1 MCIIPEG
8 PEIRLSAEQIR
19 PLVVGKSVVLAE
31 PTPNGRYGKDAN
43 ALGEAYSS
51 FINFN
56 PDALT
61 KVKEVNIKGKFM
73 WWVFQKGNA
82 DAFWMMNTFGMSGQW
97 GKEGKHPCFK
107 FGFDDGSSIFFND
120 PRHFGTI
127 KFVDHWNHL
136 IVKLNG
142 LGWDPFQSSI
152 EEGLPKVQEQ
162 LADTKKP
169 IGQVM
174 LDQSVFAGS
183 GNYLRAEALYEA
195 RISPW
200 RPSNQLSEVEVKTL
214 CAALKE
220 AMETSYRHQG
230 ATILTYKTAYGEEG
244 RYSSLFK
251 VYGKKQDPE
260 GRPIIKETTPEG
272 RTVHWCPD
280 IQK

>member
-1 MCIIPEG
+1 MPEG
-8 PEIRLSAEQIR
+8 VEVKLSSELIQ
-19 PLVVGKSVVLAE
+19 PLVLNKSITYMHT
-31 PTPNGRYGKDAN
+31 TPNSRYGYNNLLPPDYQN
-43 ALGEAYSS
+43 DDYTI
-51 FINFN
+51 FIQSVE
-56 PDALT
+56 T
-61 KVKEVNIKGKFM
+61 KGKFM
-73 WWVFQKGNA
+73 YWTLKHQAGPS
-82 DAFWMMNTFGMSGQW
+82 FWLFITFGMSGQFSPT
-97 GKEGKHPCFK
+97 KGKHPCMDVK
-107 FGFDDGSSIFFND
+107 FNDGSSIYFND
-120 PRHFGTI
+120 PRHFGTV
-127 KFVDHWNHL
+127 KFVNERQALDA
-136 IVKLNG
+136 KLAS
-142 LGWDPFQSSI
+142 LGWDPFQSSV
-152 EEGLPKVQEQ
+152 EDGLSTVQPH

-200 RPSNQLSEVEVKTL
+200 RPSNQLSEDEVKTL
-214 CAALKE
+214 CTALKE
-220 AMETSYRHQG
+220 VMEASYRHQG

-272 RTVHWCPD
+272 RTMHWCPD

>member
-1 MCIIPEG
+1 MPEG
-8 PEIRLSAEQIR
+8 PELCHARDLIR
-19 PLVVGKSVVLAE
+19 PLVIGKSVILAE
-31 PTPNGRYGKDAN
+31 PTSNGRYGKDSSG
-43 ALGEAYSS
+43 LGIAYSS

-73 WWVFQKGNA
+73 YWIFERA
-82 DAFWMMNTFGMSGQW
+82 TIFYSMFLTFGMSGQLSP
-97 GKEGKHPCFK
+97 KEGKHPCFK
-107 FGFDDGSSIFFND
+107 FGFNDGSFVFFND
-120 PRHFGTI
+120 PRHFGTV
-127 KFVDHWNHL
+127 KFVDDFQLLDN
-136 IVKLNG
+136 KLAS
-142 LGWDPFQSSI
+142 LGWDPLQSSV
-152 EEGLPKVQEQ
+152 EDGLPFIKRH
-162 LADTKKP
+162 LSLNTKP

-200 RPSNQLSEVEVKTL
+200 RPSNQLSETEVRTL
-214 CAALKE
+214 CTSLKDVME
-220 AMETSYRHQG
+220 ASYRHQG

-272 RTVHWCPD
+272 RTCHWCPD